1 MRFRYKAAVVIH
13 FIILLFAV
21 SQGRGESLPCV
32 DSRLS
37 IEESTRPKEGTGIF
51 AVRQSMETLTP
62 KQEEGG
68 RPPKRGLSSEIENV
82 LLLLIGIILFLI
94 IAATKLWL
102 SKDDRESAKTN

>member
-1 MRFRYKAAVVIH
+1 MRFRYKAAVVIQ

-21 SQGRGESLPCV
+21 SQGRGESLPRV

-37 IEESTRPKEGTGIF
+37 VEGSASLKEGTEIF
-51 AVRQSMETLTP
+51 VVRQSMETRTP
-62 KQEEGG
+62 KQEEVG
-68 RPPKRGLSSEIENV
+68 RSPKRGLSSETENV

-94 IAATKLWL
+94 IAATKLWF